1 MLKIGIVWYLLL
13 AFHPV
18 HVSLSSLEYDEKENL
33 FRLFVKVYSDDL
45 EGDCRL
51 MTGDP
56 GLLLYENASGPDKK
70 LIQDYINGKIEVE
83 INNKVLKGEITAIDY
98 SDEEVRINATYKFKG
113 KARSIRI
120 LNKVMTDLFSD
131 QANLFVV
138 RIGEWEEGVKFT
150 PENTEIIINR

>member
-1 MLKIGIVWYLLL
+1 M
-13 AFHPV
+13 
-18 HVSLSSLEYDEKENL
+18 L
-33 FRLFVKVYSDDL
+33 FRS
-45 EGDCRL
+45 
-51 MTGDP
+51 
-56 GLLLYENASGPDKK
+56 
-70 LIQDYINGKIEVE
+70 VE